1 MMLARHVNLLV
12 LALALVALPFAL
24 FALGLTYGSATD
36 VVVLGLAAM
45 ALNLLVGYTGLVSF
59 GHGAWLGLGAYAAA
73 LLQLHFFPG
82 QMLLPAVLGVII
94 VGLIALLLGPLI
106 LRRRGVYFS
115 LITLAL
121 AALAFAIAYRWTALT
136 GGESGLGGIVRSDFL
151 GIDLDRSDAAYYAFV
166 AIVAFLVA
174 TMLQRLVRSPIGT
187 VLVAIRENEERTRF
201 LGYSTTAY
209 KVVCFTVS
217 AMVTGLAGVL
227 FVFQH
232 RFASAD
238 PLAVF
243 FSGDLLAMVIIGGMR
258 SFLGPALGALFY
270 VLFRE
275 FLSMWTPDWLL
286 YFGFLFVAFI
296 MFSPTGLMGV
306 AGRLLAPFRH
316 QPVSAAAMA
325 GRATALERPLPKAL
339 AGHDSG
345 SGPILVVE
353 RIAKSFGAIQ
363 AMRGASFSVARR
375 TLHALIGPNGAGK
388 TTAFNVV
395 SGMFP
400 PDRGKVLLDGQPI
413 EGLDPNVVCRRGLA
427 RSFQITN
434 LFNGLSVEEN
444 LRLGVQATHAAR
456 FSPWRDAHG
465 IASINQET
473 AEIMAFL
480 GVEGMEQAVAGTLSY
495 GGQRLVDMGLALTS
509 KPRLLLLDEP
519 LAGLAATERER
530 IGRLIKRISADIPV
544 LLVEHDIDRVFELA
558 DAVTVMNNGEVL
570 IGGTVEEVRSDPRVQ
585 EVYIGSGTAA
595 LAGREMVSV
604 AEPEVLLGAR
614 GINTYYGKSH
624 VLTDVDLDV
633 HKGEIVALLGR
644 NGAGKSTFL
653 KTLIGIAPPASGTL
667 VMQGEDLAGLP
678 SAEIAR
684 RGIGYVP
691 QERALFQGMS
701 VRHNLELGRLK
712 RRTGAGTHW
721 TDDDILAFF
730 PRLAVRLDTA
740 ADRLSG
746 GEQQMAAVARA
757 LVGDTKLLLLDEPF
771 EGLSPAVTEEL
782 FDVFDRLRREVAI
795 LIVDHNLDLVL
806 NLADRAYVLERG
818 QVIHEGPSRPLAHDY
833 DLRREILWL

>member
-1 MMLARHVNLLV
+1 MLERHANLVV

-24 FALGLTYGSATD
+24 FGLGLTYGSATD
-36 VVVLGLAAM
+36 VVVLALAAM

-73 LLQLHFFPG
+73 LFQLHLFPG
-82 QMLLPAVLGVII
+82 QMLLPAVLAVVF
-94 VGLIALLLGPLI
+94 VGLVALLLGPLI

-136 GGESGLGGIVRSDFL
+136 GGESGLGGIVRSSVL
-151 GIDLDRSDAAYYAFV
+151 GIDLERSDAGYYGLV
-166 AIVAFLVA
+166 AIVAFLVVLV
-174 TMLQRLVRSPIGT
+174 LQRLVRSPIGT

-201 LGYSTTAY
+201 LGYPTTAY
-209 KVVCFTVS
+209 KVICFTLS

-227 FVFQH
+227 FVFHH

-296 MFSPTGLMGV
+296 MFSPAGLMGV
-306 AGRLLAPFRH
+306 AGRLLEPFRRE
-316 QPVSAAAMA
+316 PASAAAMA
-325 GRATALERPLPKAL
+325 GRTTAAERPLPASL
-339 AGHDSG
+339 RG
-345 SGPILVVE
+345 SEKGTGPILEVE
-353 RIAKSFGAIQ
+353 GIARSFGAIQ
-363 AMRGASFSVARR
+363 AVRHAGFSVARR

-388 TTAFNVV
+388 TTAFNVI

-400 PDRGKVLLDGQPI
+400 PDRGKVLLDGAAI
-413 EGLDPNVVCRRGLA
+413 EGLGPDAVCRRGLA

-434 LFNGLSVEEN
+434 LFAGLSVGEN

-456 FSPWRDAHG
+456 FSPWRDARG
-465 IASINQET
+465 IAAINQET
-473 AEIMAFL
+473 AEIAAFL
-480 GVEGMEQAVAGTLSY
+480 GVEGMERAAAGTLSY

-509 KPRLLLLDEP
+509 KPRMLLLDEP

-570 IGGTVEEVRSDPRVQ
+570 IGGTVEEVRADPRVQ

-595 LAGREMVSV
+595 LAGRELVSV
-604 AEPEVLLGAR
+604 AEPEVLLAAR

-633 HKGEIVALLGR
+633 HKSEIVALLGR

-653 KTLIGIAPPASGTL
+653 KTLIGIAPPAAGTL
-667 VMQGEDLAGLP
+667 VMQGEDLAGLA

-721 TDDDILAFF
+721 TDDDILDFF
-730 PRLAVRLDTA
+730 PRLKERLDTA

-746 GEQQMAAVARA
+746 GEQQMVAVARA
-757 LVGDTKLLLLDEPF
+757 LAGDTRVLLLDEPF

-782 FDVFDRLRREVAI
+782 FDAFDRLRREVAI